1 MDDTVGKDV
10 ALLQR
15 MGVLEQ
21 PAPEDEALRMYG
33 DVLKLLNARLD
44 RGNGVRGRDLQ
55 RKGLGRHH
63 LDEYLHQTNRQQ
75 KQKHKRKR
83 SELISK
89 NRLRLFHLQARGR

>member
-33 DVLKLLNARLD
+33 DALKLLNARLD

-63 LDEYLHQTNRQQ
+63 LDEYLHQTNRETKTNAQT
-75 KQKHKRKR
+75 KT
-83 SELISK
+83 
-89 NRLRLFHLQARGR
+89 N